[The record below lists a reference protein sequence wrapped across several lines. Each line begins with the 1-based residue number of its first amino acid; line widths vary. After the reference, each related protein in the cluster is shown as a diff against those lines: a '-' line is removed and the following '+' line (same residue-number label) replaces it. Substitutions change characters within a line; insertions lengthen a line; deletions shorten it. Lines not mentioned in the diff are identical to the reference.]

1 MKNYRTLRIG
11 KSGVSF
17 LIGKKALLSF
27 IILLLATAL
36 AVVLSAG
43 IGERFISPGTVLR
56 TFFGAGDPADELI
69 IMSFR
74 MPRILV
80 ALFAG
85 ICLAAAGSILQG
97 LIRNPL
103 ASPDVIGVTGGA
115 SVAVVLFLMLFSN
128 SSNALTVSLSW
139 LPVAAFIGAALAG
152 MLVYVLSYK
161 NGASTFRLILIG
173 IGFSMLAQSLTTLFM
188 IKGPIYRMSQAN
200 VWITGSVYG
209 SNWQDVHILLPSA
222 LILLV
227 ICAAAARSI
236 NIQTLGEELAT
247 GAGSAVQQNRF
258 LLLLLST
265 GFAGIAVA
273 FSGTVGFVGL
283 MAPHIARRLVGSS
296 FGALL
301 PVASLIGGLL
311 VLTADLIGRTLFSPV
326 EVPAGVFTAAIGA
339 PYFIYLLYKSRNQ

>member
-1 MKNYRTLRIG
+1 MG
-11 KSGVSF
+11 KGGVSF
-17 LIGKKALLSF
+17 LIGQKALFSL
-27 IILLLATAL
+27 IVLLLVTVF
-36 AVVLSAG
+36 AVVVSAG
-43 IGERFISPGTVLR
+43 VGERFISPGTVMR
-56 TFFGAGDPADELI
+56 TFFGIGDPADELI

-85 ICLAAAGSILQG
+85 ICLAASGAVLQG

-115 SVAVVLFLMLFSN
+115 AVAVVLFLMLFSDGTG
-128 SSNALTVSLSW
+128 ALTVSIGW

-152 MLVYVLSYK
+152 MLVYFLSYK

-188 IKGPIYRMSQAN
+188 MKGPIYRISQAN

-209 SNWQDVHILLPSA
+209 SNWQDVYILIPTAFILL
-222 LILLV
+222 LV
-227 ICAAAARSI
+227 CAAASRSV

-247 GAGSAVQQNRF
+247 GAGSSVQRNRF

-265 GFAGIAVA
+265 ALAGIAVA
-273 FSGTVGFVGL
+273 FAGTVGFVGL

-311 VLTADLIGRTLFSPV
+311 VLTADIIGRTLFSPV